1 MLFWKW
7 RAKVFTFLLG
17 STSPLCIFPKHTSNP
32 SQADLQHCVWADP
45 RFPDGPGPRALSCY
59 LRFQVFSPHILLL
72 LFYYYST
79 NILLLF
85 YHSTILLYILLAQAV
100 CCPVAVLSNVW
111 LLVIGYDEQLGGR
124 NIPCA
129 SLILARHIV
138 AHFFLISTIFI
149 FIFRSL
155 IILYADTGLER

>member
-1 MLFWKW
+1 M
-7 RAKVFTFLLG
+7 G
-17 STSPLCIFPKHTSNP
+17 STSPLCTFPKHTSNS
-32 SQADLQHCVWADP
+32 SQANLQHCVWAEP
-45 RFPDGPGPRALSCY
+45 CFPDGPGPRALSCY
-59 LRFQVFSPHILLL
+59 LRFQVFSPHILL
-72 LFYYYST
+72 Y
-79 NILLLF
+79 ILVQVCLP
-85 YHSTILLYILLAQAV
+85 HILLYILLAQAV

-111 LLVIGYDEQLGGR
+111 LLVIGYDEQPGAR

>member
-1 MLFWKW
+1 MTDFNKKVKVPDWPPPLGIKNV
-7 RAKVFTFLLG
+7 KVFG
-17 STSPLCIFPKHTSNP
+17 ISPLSAAILRTFSN
-32 SQADLQHCVWADP
+32 WG
-45 RFPDGPGPRALSCY
+45 GPVRAFFGGASLET
-59 LRFQVFSPHILLL
+59 FSGEAQLKKSPC
-72 LFYYYST
+72 
-79 NILLLF
+79 
-85 YHSTILLYILLAQAV
+85 ILLAQAV

-111 LLVIGYDEQLGGR
+111 LLVIGYDEQPGAR